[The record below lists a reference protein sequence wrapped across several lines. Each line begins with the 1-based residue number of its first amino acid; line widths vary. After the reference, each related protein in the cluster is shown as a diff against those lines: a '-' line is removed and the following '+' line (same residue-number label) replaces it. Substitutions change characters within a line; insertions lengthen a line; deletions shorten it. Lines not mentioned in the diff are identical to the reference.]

1 MANTK
6 NKTILCF
13 DSGTFFEFCLSLAD
27 HYKEVLYYC
36 PWDYSGFPK
45 PDKARV
51 GSEWKNGKQL
61 DTFDGK
67 PFRMVS
73 SFFDNLKEVDVI
85 MFTDCYQGDLME
97 HLREIGYPVCGSGH
111 GQILELDRWKC
122 KQMFKS
128 MGMDVNPM
136 KRVVG
141 MTALRE
147 LLMKE
152 TNKYVKVSSYRRLV
166 ESFHHDEYKMSCV
179 VLDKMENQ
187 MGPMAESIEFIIE
200 DPIDAIVEEGIDIY
214 TVDGKYPTHVLAG
227 TEVKNK
233 AYYGEITEYNKLTPG
248 VLKTTNAI
256 AALMKKYNYKGFF
269 STEVRTTKGGDNYL
283 IDMTCFSD
291 DTEVLT
297 SNGWKLFK
305 DCTVEDTFA
314 TLNTSTKEIEYHH
327 ATGYIEYPYN
337 GNMVHFTN
345 SANTYDQLVTPNHTI
360 LHYNRHK
367 NKFIKE
373 RADSLTDKGYIPRT
387 GTWVGSN
394 EEYYTLPEYHKEWE
408 WNSSLHSGYKI
419 CDKVCHKPALQIKME
434 DWASLLAWYLS
445 EGSIGHGHVTITQL
459 KEPHRK
465 TIEELLNRLP
475 FYYKKNKNGFQ
486 IQGEQLIQEL
496 KVFGKCNKKYI
507 PNYIKESTPIVIQ
520 AFLDAYRAG
529 DGNTEYKHNK
539 VVRKRYFTT
548 SKQMADDLQE
558 CVFKTGSCANI
569 SKGKH
574 GKGTIMK
581 VGDKKAYIR
590 NHDVY
595 IISEYCTTKDYWY
608 ETGYRKDRYIKE
620 QPYNAM
626 VYCVNVPNET
636 LYVRRDGKPTWSG
649 NCRLPLPPSPLYP
662 LMFDNLGEI
671 VWGIANGELVDIK
684 PKAKCGLYLSIGS
697 ENYQADYQT
706 VYFPEK
712 YRENI
717 KLSNAM
723 KVDDDYCA
731 LNLNGFPEPEVGC
744 IAVAGNSFEECKN
757 KAIEI
762 AEEIKGFGIK
772 IDINNIDKAKEE
784 FDKMKKGK

>member
-1 MANTK
+1 MTNTK

-73 SFFDNLKEVDVI
+73 SFFDNLKEVDLI

-136 KRVVG
+136 KRVMG

-147 LLMKE
+147 TLMKE

-187 MGPMAESIEFIIE
+187 MGPMSESIEFIIE

-227 TEVKNK
+227 TEIKNK
-233 AYYGEITEYNKLTPG
+233 AYYGEIMEYSKLTPG
-248 VLKTTNAI
+248 VLKTTNDI
-256 AALMKKYNYKGFF
+256 SALMKKYSYKGFF
-269 STEVRTTKGGDNYL
+269 STEVRTTKGGEHYL
-283 IDMTCFSD
+283 IDMT
-291 DTEVLT
+291 
-297 SNGWKLFK
+297 
-305 DCTVEDTFA
+305 
-314 TLNTSTKEIEYHH
+314 
-327 ATGYIEYPYN
+327 
-337 GNMVHFTN
+337 
-345 SANTYDQLVTPNHTI
+345 
-360 LHYNRHK
+360 
-367 NKFIKE
+367 
-373 RADSLTDKGYIPRT
+373 
-387 GTWVGSN
+387 
-394 EEYYTLPEYHKEWE
+394 
-408 WNSSLHSGYKI
+408 
-419 CDKVCHKPALQIKME
+419 
-434 DWASLLAWYLS
+434 
-445 EGSIGHGHVTITQL
+445 
-459 KEPHRK
+459 
-465 TIEELLNRLP
+465 
-475 FYYKKNKNGFQ
+475 
-486 IQGEQLIQEL
+486 
-496 KVFGKCNKKYI
+496 
-507 PNYIKESTPIVIQ
+507 
-520 AFLDAYRAG
+520 
-529 DGNTEYKHNK
+529 
-539 VVRKRYFTT
+539 
-548 SKQMADDLQE
+548 
-558 CVFKTGSCANI
+558 
-569 SKGKH
+569 
-574 GKGTIMK
+574 
-581 VGDKKAYIR
+581 
-590 NHDVY
+590 
-595 IISEYCTTKDYWY
+595 
-608 ETGYRKDRYIKE
+608 
-620 QPYNAM
+620 
-626 VYCVNVPNET
+626 
-636 LYVRRDGKPTWSG
+636 
-649 NCRLPLPPSPLYP
+649 CRLPLPPSPLYP

-671 VWGIANGELVDIK
+671 VWGIANGELIDIK
-684 PKAKCGLYLSIGS
+684 PKAKCGLYLSIS
-697 ENYQADYQT
+697 SNNYQADYQSI
-706 VYFPEK
+706 YFPEK

-717 KLSNAM
+717 KLANAM
-723 KVDDDYCA
+723 KVDGEYCA

-744 IAVAGNSFEECKN
+744 IAVAGNSFEECKK

-762 AEEIKGFGIK
+762 SEEIKGYGID